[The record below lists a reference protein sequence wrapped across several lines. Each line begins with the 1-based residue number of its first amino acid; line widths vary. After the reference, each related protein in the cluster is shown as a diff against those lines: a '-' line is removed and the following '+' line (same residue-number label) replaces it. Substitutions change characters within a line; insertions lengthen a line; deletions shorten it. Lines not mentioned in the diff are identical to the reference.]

1 MFLPLSLSSPFFLIC
16 CWEFFMLEEGMSF
29 VMRSFALGATKKFI
43 GSCSADDLKS
53 VALSLMF
60 VMLLERN
67 RLA

>member
-1 MFLPLSLSSPFFLIC
+1 
-16 CWEFFMLEEGMSF
+16 MLEGFSF

>member
-1 MFLPLSLSSPFFLIC
+1 MFFPLSLSSPLFRIC
-16 CWEFFMLEEGMSF
+16 CWEFFMLVGLSF
-29 VMRSFALGATKKFI
+29 VILSFVLGATKKLI

>member
-1 MFLPLSLSSPFFLIC
+1 
-16 CWEFFMLEEGMSF
+16 MLVGLTFVILSF
-29 VMRSFALGATKKFI
+29 VFGATKKFI